1 MLGSPFL
8 WTNCTSVLMLR
19 PSFFRH
25 DATLFTFRGNLQ
37 RVATGWVWYRFSGQ
51 CQRGRGCGRNN
62 GDGKGMDKVV
72 AIPLV
77 CIPVGSNSLLMLPFF
92 ILQPLSNKFLVLRCV
107 TPLPSLSCFQRAPGA
122 AFFACQVGSTIL
134 LVALSNNQVCLFSY
148 TLFNTTFLTSSNIFH
163 HVFDVTPCVFQVINL
178 RLI

>member
-1 MLGSPFL
+1 MLWISALDAGL
-8 WTNCTSVLMLR
+8 SVSLNKLHIGVNAA
-19 PSFFRH
+19 PSFSGTMLLSSLFEVISNVLLQGGSGTDFPDNVNVAEAV
-25 DATLFTFRGNLQ
+25 DATTEM
-37 RVATGWVWYRFSGQ
+37 A
-51 CQRGRGCGRNN
+51 
-62 GDGKGMDKVV
+62 KGMDKVV

-134 LVALSNNQVCLFSY
+134 LVALSNNRFACFLIRCL
-148 TLFNTTFLTSSNIFH
+148 TLRS
-163 HVFDVTPCVFQVINL
+163 
-178 RLI
+178 

>member
-1 MLGSPFL
+1 MLLSSLFEVISNVLLQGGSGTDFPD
-8 WTNCTSVLMLR
+8 NVNVAEAV
-19 PSFFRH
+19 
-25 DATLFTFRGNLQ
+25 DATTEM
-37 RVATGWVWYRFSGQ
+37 A
-51 CQRGRGCGRNN
+51 
-62 GDGKGMDKVV
+62 KGMDKVV